1 MHQEHN
7 GQAQMHQEHHGEMLE
22 IGINQLEHM
31 TRAGT
36 RAGTRTRAGTMTRT
50 ATKQLSKYSH
60 HLQVLGTKRYC
71 TSPGTKRCNLS
82 NRAGTRAG

>member
-50 ATKQLSKYSH
+50 WQQES
-60 HLQVLGTKRYC
+60 RYC
-71 TSPGTKRCNLS
+71 MSPGTKRCNLS